1 MRTKFRY
8 DPVSVVM
15 SRDRFFQLRV
25 NLHFA
30 NFATDEI
37 KKNNKLWK
45 VQPLIDLVRNRC
57 LAIDRSTYYSIDE

>member
-15 SRDRFFQLRV
+15 SSDRYFQLRV

-37 KKNNKLWK
+37 KKNNKL
-45 VQPLIDLVRNRC
+45 
-57 LAIDRSTYYSIDE
+57 